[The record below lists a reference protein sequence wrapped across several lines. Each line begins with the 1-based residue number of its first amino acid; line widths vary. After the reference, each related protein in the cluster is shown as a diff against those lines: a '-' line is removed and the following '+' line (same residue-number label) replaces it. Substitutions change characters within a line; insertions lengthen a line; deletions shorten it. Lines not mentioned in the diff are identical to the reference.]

1 MPQQKRASDEQLQSF
16 ADRLREAAGN
26 NLVSLILYGS
36 AASGESD
43 SYSDLNLLCV
53 LQDLSFSHLV
63 PLSTVVESWIKV
75 GQRPPLL
82 ISEKELRA
90 SADVF
95 SIELL
100 DMKQHN
106 KVLFGKNLLNEIVVP
121 MHAHRA
127 QLEYELRE
135 KLILLRQR
143 LLAAANDDSRIA
155 DLLLHS
161 LPAFITLFRH
171 VLVVQ
176 GKSAPKT
183 RAETVKILIAESG
196 SDADL
201 FQQLLEARKDQK
213 VAKNLNAKDA
223 ARQYLAFAERL
234 TELVD
239 RLPDS
244 H

>member
-1 MPQQKRASDEQLQSF
+1 MPQQKRASEEQLHSF

-26 NLVSLILYGS
+26 NLLSLILYGS

-53 LQDLSFSHLV
+53 LRDLSFSHLL
-63 PLSTVVESWIKV
+63 PLSNLVDSWIKQ

-82 ISEKELRA
+82 ISEKELRD

-100 DMKQHN
+100 DMKQHH
-106 KVLFGKNLLNEIVVP
+106 KVLFGKDFLNDLPVP
-121 MHAHRA
+121 MHMHRA
-127 QLEYELRE
+127 QVEYELRE

-143 LLAAANDDSRIA
+143 LLLAANDDARIC

-161 LPAFITLFRH
+161 FPAFITLLRH
-171 VLVVQ
+171 VLVAQ
-176 GKSAPKT
+176 GKPAPTT
-183 RAETVKILIAESG
+183 RAETIKALIAESE

-201 FQQLLEARKDQK
+201 FHQLLEARKEPK
-213 VAKNLNAKDA
+213 SAKKLNAKNA

-239 RLPDS
+239 GLPDS
-244 H
+244 R